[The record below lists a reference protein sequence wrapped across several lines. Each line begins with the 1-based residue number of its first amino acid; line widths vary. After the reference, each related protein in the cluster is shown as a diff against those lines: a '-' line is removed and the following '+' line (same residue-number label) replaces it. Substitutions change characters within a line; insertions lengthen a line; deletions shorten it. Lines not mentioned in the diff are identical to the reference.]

1 MRKIILSVSFLLTAS
16 LTLVFSLF
24 YFQYLSDAKNN
35 FLFINQN
42 YRMYSALPPGSQPLK
57 TDILGLNVRVE
68 SIENF
73 LKTYGSPL
81 VPFSEFIVSTS
92 DKYGLDYRLLPAVAM
107 QESNLCKKAPVNSFN
122 CWGYGIYGGKV
133 LSFSGF
139 EEAIETVA
147 RGLAKNYKNQGL
159 LTPKEIMTK
168 YTPNNTNNWAYAV
181 EYFMQKL
188 TLF

>member
-1 MRKIILSVSFLLTAS
+1 MRKFILSASFLLTTS

-24 YFQYLSDAKNN
+24 YFQYLSDAKNK
-35 FLFINQN
+35 FLFTSQN
-42 YRMYSALPPGSQPLK
+42 YQIYSALPPNSQPLK
-57 TDILGLNVRVE
+57 TEILGLNVRVE

-107 QESNLCKKAPVNSFN
+107 QESNLCKKAPANSFN
-122 CWGYGIYGGKV
+122 CWGYGIYGGKI
-133 LSFSGF
+133 LTFSGF

-147 RGLAKNYKNQGL
+147 RGLSKNYTAQGL
-159 LTPKEIMTK
+159 LTPKEIMSK
-168 YTPNNTNNWAYAV
+168 YTPSNTGNWAYAV

-188 TLF
+188 IP